1 MKRPLRTSAPLL
13 LLLTLAALCVQR
25 GTASTNDTTHTGSD
39 IPITC
44 TGQDFCT
51 LASQCCQVGMDDN
64 GWIAAAV
71 GWALWFVT
79 LILYCV
85 GKMMN
90 LHPDEP
96 KYMQA

>member
-1 MKRPLRTSAPLL
+1 MKSPLL
-13 LLLTLAALCVQR
+13 LLLGLAALCAHR
-25 GTASTNDTTHTGSD
+25 ATASTNDTTNTGSN
-39 IPITC
+39 ILSQC

-51 LASQCCQVGMDDN
+51 MASQCCQVAMDDN

-71 GWALWFVT
+71 GWALWFLT

-85 GKMMN
+85 GKVKDLQPN
-90 LHPDEP
+90 EP